1 MSAASTSPFSPGVL
15 RRPETESTPFDSIL
29 FESPVLLAG
38 RFRAP
43 AGDPRFPDT
52 GPIWN
57 HIFVFPRST
66 VEIRPAGAEA
76 FVADPNIVPFYNR
89 GQLYTRVAVSEDGD
103 RCEWFAFRD
112 AVVLEAVGLFS
123 GAAAGRPDRP
133 FPFRFG
139 PTDPESYWRQRRLV
153 EALAAGKPEDPLCVE
168 EEMLGIFVKLLTAA
182 FQTRPSEGGARQNRR
197 RRDLVEA
204 ARRLLGRRFR
214 DPLSLTEMARELDV
228 SPFHLSR
235 VFHEGTGSTLHAYRN
250 SLRLAAAL
258 EAMRDEQPD
267 LTAVAL
273 DLGYS
278 SHSHFTSSF
287 RRQFGLPPSEARQL
301 LRT

>member
-1 MSAASTSPFSPGVL
+1 VTVSPNSFSPGIL

-29 FESPVLLAG
+29 FDSPVLLAG
-38 RFRAP
+38 RFRASV
-43 AGDPRFPDT
+43 GDPRFPDT

-57 HIFVFPRST
+57 HIFVFPRT
-66 VEIRPAGAEA
+66 AVEIRPAGAEA
-76 FVADPNIVPFYNR
+76 FVADPNVVVFYNR
-89 GQLYTRVAVSEDGD
+89 GQLYTRVAISEDGD

-112 AVVLEAVGLFS
+112 AVVLEAVGLFN

-139 PTDPESYWRQRRLV
+139 PTDPEAYWRQRRIA
-153 EALAAGKPEDPLCVE
+153 ESLAAGRPEDPLCVE
-168 EEMLGIFVKLLTAA
+168 EEMLGIFVKLLAAA
-182 FQTRPSEGGARQNRR
+182 FETRPPEGSARQKRR

-204 ARRLLGRRFR
+204 ARRLLARRFR
-214 DPLSLTEMARELDV
+214 EPLTLTEMAGVLGV

-258 EAMRDEQPD
+258 EAVRDPRVD
-267 LTAVAL
+267 LTTVAL

-278 SHSHFTSSF
+278 SHSHFTSAF
-287 RRQFGLPPSEARQL
+287 RRRFGLPPSEARQL